1 MGLRRAHGIDAGLK
15 ASRSQYLAGTAAT
28 SNVLAGKI
36 HGIPLSGTMA
46 HSYVSTHD
54 SEMEA
59 FRAFVRSSPDT
70 VLLIDT
76 YDLTEGARNV
86 VRLARELGE
95 EFAVDGVRIDSGDLA
110 TNVQEVREILDE
122 AGLRAVKIYVSGG
135 LDEHAIERLLEAGVR
150 CDGFGVGT
158 KMGTSADAPSLDA
171 IYKLVEYE
179 GRGTAK
185 VSDRVDTIP
194 GAKQVFRRSGDGLY
208 EGDVVGRPDEEVEGR
223 RLLEPVM
230 REGRRLAGDFAD
242 LEAGRERCR
251 EGLER
256 LPERV
261 HALTPARPGY
271 EVTVSAGLQA
281 DAREFRRDHRA

>member
-1 MGLRRAHGIDAGLK
+1 MAASKAARVVRAARGLPVDRFWAAPGPRIDAGLK

-36 HGIPLSGTMA
+36 HGNPAVGDDGAQLCQHPRLGDGGVSRVRQELS
-46 HSYVSTHD
+46 
-54 SEMEA
+54 
-59 FRAFVRSSPDT
+59 DT

-150 CDGFGVGT
+150 CDGIWRWHEDGHVG
-158 KMGTSADAPSLDA
+158 GCA
-171 IYKLVEYE
+171 
-179 GRGTAK
+179 
-185 VSDRVDTIP
+185 
-194 GAKQVFRRSGDGLY
+194 
-208 EGDVVGRPDEEVEGR
+208 
-223 RLLEPVM
+223 
-230 REGRRLAGDFAD
+230 LAGRN
-242 LEAGRERCR
+242 LQIGWNTRAGNG
-251 EGLER
+251 EG
-256 LPERV
+256 V
-261 HALTPARPGY
+261 
-271 EVTVSAGLQA
+271 
-281 DAREFRRDHRA
+281 